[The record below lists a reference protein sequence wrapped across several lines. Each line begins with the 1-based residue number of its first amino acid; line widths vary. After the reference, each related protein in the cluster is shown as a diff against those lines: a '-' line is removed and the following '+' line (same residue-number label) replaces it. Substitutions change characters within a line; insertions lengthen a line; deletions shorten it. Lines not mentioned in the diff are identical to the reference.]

1 MLRRFNFTQHNST
14 ALEQMCPCQHRLVLP
29 LLSATHLRASPCL
42 LLLLPH
48 LHTFIFL
55 TLSLTFFFPFSNP
68 SHLIPP
74 ISFCVLFK
82 WLGHSRQEE
91 TERVQKFAV
100 NELEQ

>member
-29 LLSATHLRASPCL
+29 LLSATHLRASLC
-42 LLLLPH
+42 LLPH

-55 TLSLTFFFPFSNP
+55 TLSLTFFSLSPTPLTLSLP
-68 SHLIPP
+68 SL
-74 ISFCVLFK
+74 FNVLFK

-91 TERVQKFAV
+91 TERVQKWAV
-100 NELEQ
+100 NELER